1 MLLFNTNTNILSQ
14 QQPEEIVET
23 LTISDDLAKT
33 HFPELLEQKT
43 EVFEVTNNEGEVVE
57 QFRAVE
63 KNPEQLLTNVEAL
76 EKMENEAINE
86 GLFKKL

>member
-1 MLLFNTNTNILSQ
+1 M
-14 QQPEEIVET
+14 
-23 LTISDDLAKT
+23 
-33 HFPELLEQKT
+33 EQKT

-86 GLFKKL
+86 GLFKKP